1 MSLLSSY
8 QDPGSFRYN
17 LRVRRLK
24 RLMAMI
30 ELANQKTGRA
40 RIIDIGGTAQYW
52 RLVPAEFLESRNV
65 TVTIVNIPGS
75 ALPPNSERFTYVTAD
90 GCDLSMFESQSFDIA
105 HSNSVVEHVGD
116 WSRMKA
122 FASEVKRVGRSYFV
136 QTPNY
141 WFPVEPHC
149 MTPLI
154 HWLPKPTRLWLVM
167 QFRLGHWQRAG
178 SVDHGMTTI
187 ESARLL
193 TGRMFKALFDDA
205 EVVTERLLLLPKSF
219 AAINDT
225 KLR

>member
-17 LRVRRLK
+17 MRVRRLK

-40 RIIDIGGTAQYW
+40 QIIDIGGTAQYW

-178 SVDHGMTTI
+178 SVDHGMTII